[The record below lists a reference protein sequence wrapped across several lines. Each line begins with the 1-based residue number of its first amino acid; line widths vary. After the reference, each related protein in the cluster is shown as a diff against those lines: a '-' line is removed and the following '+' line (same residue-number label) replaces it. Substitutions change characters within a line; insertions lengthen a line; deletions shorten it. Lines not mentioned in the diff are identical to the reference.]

1 MTAVTHET
9 TDNSSTYT
17 VVTNRGSISC
27 SRVVHATNAYA
38 SYLLP
43 FLAGPDGIIPTRG
56 QVMATRA
63 SVGSD
68 QIKKPSWSG
77 NEVSHTTSACPV
89 VTNISFRGSPTGS
102 LDL

>member
-9 TDNSSTYT
+9 ADNSSTYT

-38 SYLLP
+38 SHLLP

-56 QVMATRA
+56 QVMATRT

-68 QIKKPSWSG
+68 QIKIPSWSG
-77 NEVSHTTSACPV
+77 NEVSYSTPALV
-89 VTNISFRGSPTGS
+89 MTNLSFRGLHTGS
-102 LDL
+102 PGL